1 MPSFSFRFSCLT
13 GVALVAAL
21 CQPSFAKTVATPV
34 PVATPKPAI
43 PATPISAPA
52 PLDALS
58 QSVQALHNQ
67 MDAAANA
74 ADRDTLLRFY
84 SLEFTT
90 ADGLNRETLG
100 QSIRQLWQQYPKLT
114 YKTTVLRATPQGKA
128 IDAETL
134 TKITGAQV
142 RGGRTVTV
150 DITIRSRQRWQ
161 ANKLVQQEILSEIAR
176 MSLGDKPPTVS
187 INLPETVKVGER
199 YNYEAIVLEPLEED
213 ILMGDILDQPIT
225 AAMLIKPKPLQ
236 LDLPSVLELV
246 GNRSFSRGTPRPN
259 PSFQSV
265 QLKRLRSGGFFKTGF
280 APKTP
285 ENRWLSAVLVRHD
298 AGMTIVTQRLR
309 VVEQ

>member
-1 MPSFSFRFSCLT
+1 MPSFSFRFSSLT
-13 GVALVAAL
+13 GIALVAAL
-21 CQPSFAKTVATPV
+21 GQPSFAKTVATPAPTTPT
-34 PVATPKPAI
+34 PV
-43 PATPISAPA
+43 SAPA

-74 ADRDTLLRFY
+74 ADRETLLRFY
-84 SLEFTT
+84 SLEFTNS
-90 ADGLNRETLG
+90 DGLNRETLG

-114 YKTTVLRATPQGKA
+114 YKTEVLRTTPQGKA

-134 TKITGAQV
+134 TKITGTQV
-142 RGGRTVTV
+142 RGGRTLAV
-150 DITIRSRQRWQ
+150 DISIRSRQRWQ
-161 ANKLVQQEILSEIAR
+161 SEKLVQQEILAEQTR

-187 INLPETVKVGER
+187 INLPETVKVGDR
-199 YNYEAIVLEPLEED
+199 YTYEAIVKEPLEED

-225 AAMLIKPKPLQ
+225 TATLIKPRPLQ
-236 LDLPSVLELV
+236 LDMPSVLELV
-246 GNRSFSRGTPRPN
+246 GNRSFPRGNSRPN
-259 PSFQSV
+259 PNVQAV

>member
-21 CQPSFAKTVATPV
+21 CPPSLAKTVATPI
-34 PVATPKPAI
+34 ATP
-43 PATPISAPA
+43 TPVSAPA

-58 QSVQALHNQ
+58 QTVQALHNQ

-74 ADRDTLLRFY
+74 ADREALLRFY

-114 YKTTVLRATPQGKA
+114 YNTQVLRATPQGKA

-134 TKITGAQV
+134 TKITGTQV

-150 DITIRSRQRWQ
+150 DITVRSRQRWQ
-161 ANKLVQQEILSEIAR
+161 ANKLVQQEILSELTR
-176 MSLGDKPPTVS
+176 LSLGDKPPTVS
-187 INLPETVKVGER
+187 INLPETVKVGQR

-225 AAMLIKPKPLQ
+225 AATLIKPRPLQ
-236 LDLPSVLELV
+236 LNLPSVLELV
-246 GNRSFSRGTPRPN
+246 GNRTFLRAPGRINPN
-259 PSFQSV
+259 VQAV
-265 QLKRLRSGGFFKTGF
+265 QLKRLRSGGFFKSGF

-285 ENRWLSAVLVRHD
+285 ENRWFSAVLVRHD
-298 AGMTIVTQRLR
+298 AGITIVTQRLR

>member
-1 MPSFSFRFSCLT
+1 MPSFSLRFSFLT
-13 GVALVAAL
+13 TIALVGAL
-21 CQPSFAKTVATPV
+21 SQPSLAKTIVTPV
-34 PVATPKPAI
+34 PVVTPKPPI
-43 PATPISAPA
+43 ATPISAPA

-74 ADRDTLLRFY
+74 ADRETLLRFY

-114 YKTTVLRATPQGKA
+114 YKTTVFRATPQGKA
-128 IDAETL
+128 VDAETL
-134 TKITGAQV
+134 TQINGTQV

-150 DITIRSRQRWQ
+150 DITVRSRQRWQ
-161 ANKLVQQEILSEIAR
+161 SNKLVQQEILAETTR
-176 MSLGDKPPTVS
+176 MSLGDKPPTVAV
-187 INLPETVKVGER
+187 NLPETVKVGER
-199 YNYEAIVLEPLEED
+199 YNYEAIVLEPLAED

-236 LDLPSVLELV
+236 LQLPSVLELV
-246 GNRSFSRGTPRPN
+246 GNRSFSRTTRPN
-259 PSFQSV
+259 PSVQSV
-265 QLKRLRSGGFFKTGF
+265 QLKRLRSGGFFKSGF

-309 VVEQ
+309 VVEK